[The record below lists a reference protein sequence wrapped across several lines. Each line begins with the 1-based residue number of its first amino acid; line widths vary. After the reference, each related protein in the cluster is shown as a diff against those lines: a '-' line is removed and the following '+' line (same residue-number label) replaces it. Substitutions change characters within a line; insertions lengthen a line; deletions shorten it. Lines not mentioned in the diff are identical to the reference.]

1 MCPDRQILSV
11 YHDGELPSPWKE
23 KMEAHLELCPE
34 CRARLDRYR
43 TLFRNLRAK
52 ENSPEALVLKERI
65 WRGLNEKIRSPGLRP
80 RRFWIRTVPVPL
92 PAAAAAVLVFVLALL
107 FAGRPFA
114 KVQDI
119 PVATG
124 MGVDLQNIPASD
136 LNGVL
141 RYLGGEDSA
150 DIVIIRLPESKS
162 FTSLGEPAL
171 IRAADYSRS
180 GAHR

>member
-23 KMEAHLELCPE
+23 KMEAHLEACPE
-34 CRARLDRYR
+34 CRDRLDRYR
-43 TLFRNLRAK
+43 RIFQNLMVEEGSMEMPK
-52 ENSPEALVLKERI
+52 EKIWRSLNERI
-65 WRGLNEKIRSPGLRP
+65 RAPGFRP
-80 RRFWIRTVPVPL
+80 RRFWSLTVPVPL
-92 PAAAAAVLVFVLALL
+92 PAAAAAAAALVFALAML

-114 KVQDI
+114 KVQDT
-119 PVATG
+119 PVAAG

-136 LNGVL
+136 FNGMFQ
-141 RYLGGEDSA
+141 YLGGEDAA

-171 IRAADYSRS
+171 VRAADYSRS